1 MTIEE
6 QLRGFEEWVK
16 GVTPDVTVAGP
27 GVATF
32 TAKQGHAPAAW
43 ADLVRAGYLRGTIVD
58 PTGAPY
64 RLDGSTVSLD
74 PKSRLLPLP
83 KEGARP

>member
-1 MTIEE
+1 LK
-6 QLRGFEEWVK
+6 QLDAMDQIDLLQNV
-16 GVTPDVTVAGP
+16 
-27 GVATF
+27 VATF